1 MAENNIVI
9 TSDSTCDLGEKLISE
24 RGIKIMPLT
33 VILGADSFKDGI
45 NIEPE
50 DIFSYFDR
58 TGELPKT
65 GAPSVSD
72 YENFFAEFVDVEK
85 QSFISTYLP
94 KRRVRTG
101 LHRRRRKNSAIKCT

>member
-72 YENFFAEFVDVEK
+72 YENFFAE
-85 QSFISTYLP
+85 SFISTYLP

-101 LHRRRRKNSAIKCT
+101 LHRRRRTNSAIKCT